1 MAIKRWTSGGTAI
14 AGSDWN
20 ELVALAEAGAA
31 SAAVAGRT
39 PVYADALGIEGDG
52 TTQVG
57 TKLQTALDNLKA
69 GEMLHLTPGKVYNH
83 TDSRLIVRRDNAGL
97 EGNGAVLLS
106 NDPVTGGLRV
116 DGEYSGWCKTGGVI
130 RRLRHVVNNA
140 TTRTGQNKDRC
151 PLAGWRTSNMLVE
164 DVQTEGSDCAG
175 MFFARVTGLI
185 NRNPVVYGCKA
196 DGIHHTDGTKQ
207 VLVVRPISIKV
218 GDDGVA
224 VVSYIV
230 DAGGICED
238 ITVLTPFVQKTYGG
252 RGLTVVGGR
261 RIRYYGGEASETF
274 AAGVLVSCEK
284 SYNTFGVEDVKIL
297 GTLLSDTNMLWAGE
311 RTDIPDHGAV
321 IVESA
326 VTGRAV
332 KDVDIKVKVRNTNPA
347 KALMGDR
354 VGRDSTS
361 SAYGTF
367 ENVRIE
373 ATVEGLYNANATSS
387 NPQINSQS
395 ANLGVTPRPVWDVR
409 LGGRYAAAPA

>member
-1 MAIKRWTSGGTAI
+1 MVNRWTQGGPVIT
-14 AGSDWN
+14 GTDWN

-39 PVYADALGIEGDG
+39 PVYADALGIAGDG

-57 TKLQTALDNLKA
+57 AQMQTALDNLKA

-83 TDSRLIVRRDNAGL
+83 SDQRLIVRRDNTGV

-106 NDPVTGGLRV
+106 NTAVNGGLRV

-130 RRLRHVVNNA
+130 RRLRHVVTNLDARN
-140 TTRTGQNKDRC
+140 GQNKDQC

-164 DVQTEGSDCAG
+164 DVQTEGSNCAG

-185 NRNPVVYGCKA
+185 NRNPSVYGCKA

-230 DAGGICED
+230 DGGGICED
-238 ITVLTPFVQKTYGG
+238 ITVITPFVQKTYGG
-252 RGLTVVGGR
+252 RGLTAVGGR
-261 RIRYYGGEASETF
+261 RIRYLGGEASETF
-274 AAGVLVSCEK
+274 AAGVLVGCER
-284 SYNTFGVEDVKIL
+284 SYNTYGVEDVKVL
-297 GTLLSDTNMLWAGE
+297 GTLLADTNMLWAGE

-321 IVESA
+321 VVQSD

-332 KDVDIKVKVRNTNPA
+332 QDVDIKVKVRSTNPT

-354 VGRDSTS
+354 VGRDSS
-361 SAYGTF
+361 SAAYGTF
-367 ENVRIE
+367 DNVRVE
-373 ATVEGLYNANATSS
+373 ATVEGLYNLNATAA

-395 ANLGVTPRPVWDVR
+395 ANLGVTPRPVWDIR